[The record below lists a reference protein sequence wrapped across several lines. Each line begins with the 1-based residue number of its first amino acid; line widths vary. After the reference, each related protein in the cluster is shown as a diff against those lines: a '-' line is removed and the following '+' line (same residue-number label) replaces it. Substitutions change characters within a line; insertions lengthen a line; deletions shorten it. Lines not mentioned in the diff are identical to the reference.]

1 MNFTLNIS
9 AVIIACALNA
19 LPLTAQAQTTTKDFV
34 TVKREQI
41 VWKDGDLG
49 VKSTVLFGDPSKP
62 GLYIVRNIFPAG
74 IMSTPHSHDQDRYVT
89 VIRGTW
95 NAGTGPSWDPA
106 GTDPLPT
113 GSVMFHPAGAVH
125 FDGSIKD
132 ETEVQ
137 IMGMG
142 PVTTKSVYPELGRF
156 GNARKMN

>member
-34 TVKREQI
+34 TIKREQI
-41 VWKDGDLG
+41 VWKEGDLG

-95 NAGTGPSWDPA
+95 NAGTSPSWDPA
-106 GTDPLPT
+106 STNPLPT

>member
-1 MNFTLNIS
+1 MKFTLKIS
-9 AVIIACALNA
+9 TLIIACALNA

-49 VKSTVLFGDPSKP
+49 VKSTVLFGDPTKP

-95 NAGTGPSWDPA
+95 NAGTSASWDPA
-106 GTDPLPT
+106 STTPLPT

-137 IMGMG
+137 IMGIG

>member
-9 AVIIACALNA
+9 AVIIACALNSS
-19 LPLTAQAQTTTKDFV
+19 PLTAQAQTTTKDFV
-34 TVKREQI
+34 TIKREQI
-41 VWKDGDLG
+41 VWKEGDLG

-106 GTDPLPT
+106 STNPLPT

>member
-19 LPLTAQAQTTTKDFV
+19 SPLTAQAQTTTKDFV
-34 TVKREQI
+34 TIKREQI

-49 VKSTVLFGDPSKP
+49 VKSTVLFGDPTKP

-95 NAGTGPSWDPA
+95 NAGTSPSWDPA
-106 GTDPLPT
+106 STNPLPT

>member
-19 LPLTAQAQTTTKDFV
+19 SPLTAQAQTTTKDFV
-34 TVKREQI
+34 TIKREQI
-41 VWKDGDLG
+41 VWKEGDLG

-95 NAGTGPSWDPA
+95 NAGTSPSWDPA
-106 GTDPLPT
+106 STNPLPT

>member
-9 AVIIACALNA
+9 AVIIACALNSS
-19 LPLTAQAQTTTKDFV
+19 PLTAQAQTTTKDFV
-34 TVKREQI
+34 TIKREQI
-41 VWKDGDLG
+41 VWKEGDLG

-95 NAGTGPSWDPA
+95 NAGTSPSWDPA
-106 GTDPLPT
+106 STNPLPT

>member
-1 MNFTLNIS
+1 MKLARNLFSIGIVCAMSSLS
-9 AVIIACALNA
+9 ALSH
-19 LPLTAQAQTTTKDFV
+19 AQTTTKDFV

-49 VKSTVLFGDPSKP
+49 VKSTVLFGDPTKP

-95 NAGTGPSWDPA
+95 NAGTSPSWDPA
-106 GTDPLPT
+106 STTALPT

-125 FDGSIKD
+125 FDGSIKE

-142 PVTTKSVYPELGRF
+142 PVSTKSVYPELGRF

>member
-1 MNFTLNIS
+1 
-9 AVIIACALNA
+9 
-19 LPLTAQAQTTTKDFV
+19 
-34 TVKREQI
+34 
-41 VWKDGDLG
+41 
-49 VKSTVLFGDPSKP
+49 
-62 GLYIVRNIFPAG
+62 
-74 IMSTPHSHDQDRYVT
+74 MSTPHSHDQDRYVT

-106 GTDPLPT
+106 STDPLPT

>member
-9 AVIIACALNA
+9 AVIIACALNSS
-19 LPLTAQAQTTTKDFV
+19 PLTAQAQTTTKDFV
-34 TVKREQI
+34 TIKREQI
-41 VWKDGDLG
+41 VWKEGDLG

-62 GLYIVRNIFPAG
+62 GLYIVRTN
-74 IMSTPHSHDQDRYVT
+74 
-89 VIRGTW
+89 
-95 NAGTGPSWDPA
+95 
-106 GTDPLPT
+106 PLPT

>member
-1 MNFTLNIS
+1 MGNFKFSACAMALGLASVSGMVSAQSLDKTFTVVEPEQIQWKDAGKGVKF
-9 AVIIACALNA
+9 AVI
-19 LPLTAQAQTTTKDFV
+19 
-34 TVKREQI
+34 
-41 VWKDGDLG
+41 
-49 VKSTVLFGDPSKP
+49 SGDPSKP
-62 GLYIVRNIFPAG
+62 GPYVIRVVFPPG
-74 IMSTPHSHDQDRYVT
+74 VMSAPHYHREDRYVT

-106 GTDPLPT
+106 STNGLPT

>member
-19 LPLTAQAQTTTKDFV
+19 SPLMAQAQTTTKDFV
-34 TVKREQI
+34 TIKREQI

-49 VKSTVLFGDPSKP
+49 VKSTVLFGDPTKA

-106 GTDPLPT
+106 STDPLPT

-137 IMGMG
+137 IMGIG

>member
-1 MNFTLNIS
+1 
-9 AVIIACALNA
+9 
-19 LPLTAQAQTTTKDFV
+19 
-34 TVKREQI
+34 
-41 VWKDGDLG
+41 

-113 GSVMFHPAGAVH
+113 GSVMFHPAGAIH

>member
-1 MNFTLNIS
+1 MKFTLNIFTLLI
-9 AVIIACALNA
+9 VCALNA
-19 LPLTAQAQTTTKDFV
+19 LPLLAQAQTTTKDFV

-49 VKSTVLFGDPSKP
+49 VKSTVLFGDPTKP
-62 GLYIVRNIFPAG
+62 GIYVVRNIFPAG

-106 GTDPLPT
+106 STDPLPT
-113 GSVMFHPAGAVH
+113 GSVMFHPANAVH
-125 FDGSIKD
+125 FDGSIKE

-142 PVTTKSVYPELGRF
+142 PVGTKWVHPELGRF
-156 GNARKMN
+156 GKPRKMN

>member
-34 TVKREQI
+34 TIKREQI

-49 VKSTVLFGDPSKP
+49 VKSTVLFGDPTKA

-106 GTDPLPT
+106 STDPLPT

>member
-1 MNFTLNIS
+1 MKLSLNIFS
-9 AVIIACALNA
+9 LSIVCALSSVSA
-19 LPLTAQAQTTTKDFV
+19 LSYAQANTKDFV
-34 TVKREQI
+34 TVKSEQI
-41 VWKDGDLG
+41 VWKEGDLG
-49 VKSTVLFGDPSKP
+49 VKSTVLFGDPTKP

-74 IMSTPHSHDQDRYVT
+74 IMSTPHAHDQDRYVT

-95 NAGTGPSWDPA
+95 NAGMGPSWDPA
-106 GTDPLPT
+106 STTALPI

-125 FDGSIKD
+125 FDGSIKE

-142 PVTTKSVYPELGRF
+142 PVSTKSVYPELGRF

>member
-34 TVKREQI
+34 TIKRDQI

-49 VKSTVLFGDPSKP
+49 VKSTVLFGDPTKA

-106 GTDPLPT
+106 STDPLPT

>member
-34 TVKREQI
+34 TIKREQI

-49 VKSTVLFGDPSKP
+49 VKSTVLFGDPTKA

-95 NAGTGPSWDPA
+95 NAGTSPSWDPA
-106 GTDPLPT
+106 STNPLPT

>member
-1 MNFTLNIS
+1 MKFTLNS
-9 AVIIACALNA
+9 FTLIIACVLNA
-19 LPLTAQAQTTTKDFV
+19 SPLIAQAQTTTKDFV

-49 VKSTVLFGDPSKP
+49 VKSTVLFGDPTKP

>member
-19 LPLTAQAQTTTKDFV
+19 LPLAAQAQTTTKDFV

-49 VKSTVLFGDPSKP
+49 VKSTVLFGDPTKP

-95 NAGTGPSWDPA
+95 NAGTSPSWDPA
-106 GTDPLPT
+106 STNPLPT

>member
-1 MNFTLNIS
+1 MKFTLNIS
-9 AVIIACALNA
+9 TLIIACALNA

-34 TVKREQI
+34 TIKREQI

-106 GTDPLPT
+106 STNGLPT